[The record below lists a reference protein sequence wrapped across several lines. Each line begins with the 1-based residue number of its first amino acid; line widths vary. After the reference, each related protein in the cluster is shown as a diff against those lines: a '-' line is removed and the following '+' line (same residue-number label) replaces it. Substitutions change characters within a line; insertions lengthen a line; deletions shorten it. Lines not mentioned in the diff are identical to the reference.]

1 MSSFLYGLGRAAF
14 RHRFRVVGIWLAIL
28 VVAGLGALG
37 LGKAFD
43 NAFTLPGTS
52 SQQALTQLEHTFPQ
66 VSGSSAQVIMV
77 APDGDSVRDAKIRS
91 AIKDAVDKYKK
102 LDQVAAVSSP
112 YDKTTSSDAIAGDDS
127 AALITVQF
135 DGQRADITEATTD
148 QVTRIAEQ
156 MQQSVPGSQA
166 SAGGDAYSMTS
177 VSVSITEAVG
187 VVVALVV
194 LMITLGSFIAAGMPL
209 LNAILGVGITMAGI
223 FAATGL
229 AKINSSTPMLA
240 LMLGLAVG
248 IDYAL
253 FIISRHRDQLADGME
268 AEESAAR
275 SVATAG
281 SAVVFAGLT
290 VMIALAGLAVAG
302 IPFLSTMGF
311 AAAIGVAVAVAIAL
325 TLLPAMLGMAGERL
339 RPRPRRDRS
348 GRRDALRQAQGP
360 SSPAQG
366 SSEEAQGSSEEAQP
380 KPRGAQ
386 RFFAGWVKV
395 ATKVP
400 ILTVVIVVG
409 GLGLLAVPAR
419 GLELALPD
427 NGTAAAGS
435 PARVTY
441 DLIAKHYG
449 AGHNAPLIV
458 TADIVTSDD
467 PLGVMKDLKDEIKK
481 LPGVASVPLAT
492 PNQNAD
498 TGIVQVIPTASGDSE
513 ETKQLVNRI
522 RDLAPG
528 FEAEHGTQ
536 IRVTGTAAIM
546 IDVSDQL
553 GKALLPFGILVVGLS
568 LVLLMMVF
576 RSIAVPLKAA
586 VGYLLSVG
594 ASFGVV
600 TLVFQHGFLA
610 GPLNVDKQ
618 GPVLSFLPII
628 LMGILFGL
636 AMDYEVFLVSRI
648 REDYVHRGDP
658 QRAIRTGFI
667 SSARVVTAAAVI
679 MFAVF
684 AAFIPEGDSTIKS
697 IAVGLATGVF
707 VDAFLVR
714 MTLVPA
720 VLALLGKVAWKLPPA
735 LDRVLP
741 SFDVEGAALEH
752 LVELQDWPEPN
763 SAALINAEGVTVRT
777 GRHGEGELLFDRTDL
792 TLMPGQVLL
801 VEGGEAARSAL
812 LWVLSGRA
820 KPAGGK
826 LKSVGSVLPQQAGA
840 VRRRSRLIDLAH
852 DADQA
857 TSIGSVGDA
866 QLTLVDH
873 ADQVATG
880 GATAALAELINDCVT
895 TGRGLVLAV
904 NDADLITGILPERY
918 LQLRLAPVERGTHA
932 SAEYELSGVTA

>member
-14 RHRFRVVGIWLAIL
+14 RHRFRVLGVWLAIL
-28 VVAGLGALG
+28 VLAGLGALG
-37 LGKAFD
+37 LGKTFD

-66 VSGSSAQVIMV
+66 VSGASAQVIMV
-77 APDGDSVRDAKIRS
+77 APDGESVRDAEVRD
-91 AIKDAVDKYKK
+91 AIDDAVADYKK
-102 LDQVAAVSSP
+102 MDQVAAAASP
-112 YDKTTSSDAIAGDDS
+112 FDKNAGDAIAEGGK
-127 AALITVQF
+127 AALISVQL
-135 DGQRADITEATTD
+135 DGQRADITEETT
-148 QVTRIAEQ
+148 EQ
-156 MQQSVPGSQA
+156 LTKITEQLQQAVPGSQA
-166 SAGGDAYSMTS
+166 SVGGDAFSMDS
-177 VSVSITEAVG
+177 VELSITEVVG

-194 LMITLGSFIAAGMPL
+194 LLITLGSFVAAGMPL
-209 LNAILGVGITMAGI
+209 LNAILGVIITMAGI
-223 FAATGL
+223 MAATGV

-253 FIISRHRDQLADGME
+253 FIISRHRDQLADGMD
-268 AEESAAR
+268 AEESTAR

-290 VMIALAGLAVAG
+290 VMIALAGLSVAG
-302 IPFLSTMGF
+302 IPFLTTMGI

-325 TLLPAMLGMAGERL
+325 TLLPAMLGLAGERL
-339 RPRPRRDRS
+339 RPKPRR
-348 GRRDALRQAQGP
+348 AKQKAARQAQDP
-360 SSPAQG
+360 SAL
-366 SSEEAQGSSEEAQP
+366 
-380 KPRGAQ
+380 RGAQ
-386 RFFAGWVKV
+386 RFFSGWVKI
-395 ATKVP
+395 ATKIP
-400 ILTVVIVVG
+400 ILTVVVVIG
-409 GLGLLAVPAR
+409 GLGALALPAR

-427 NGTAAAGS
+427 NGSAAAGS

-441 DLIAKHYG
+441 DLVAKYYG
-449 AGHNAPLIV
+449 AGQNAPLIV

-467 PLGVMKDLKDEIKK
+467 PLGVMDDLKSEIED
-481 LPGVASVPLAT
+481 LPGVARVPLAT

-498 TGIVQVIPTASGDSE
+498 TGIVQVVPTSAGDSE
-513 ETKQLVNRI
+513 QTKQLVQRI

-528 FEAEHGTQ
+528 FEDEHGTAVN
-536 IRVTGTAAIM
+536 VTGTTAIQ

-600 TLVFQHGFLA
+600 SLVFQHGFLA
-610 GPLNVDKQ
+610 DLLNVDKQ

-648 REDYVHRGDP
+648 REDYVHGGDA

-684 AAFIPEGDSTIKS
+684 AAFIPEGDSTIKA

-707 VDAFLVR
+707 VDAFIVR

-720 VLALLGKVAWKLPPA
+720 VLALLGKTAWRLPA
-735 LDRVLP
+735 WIDKRLP
-741 SFDVEGAALEH
+741 SFDVEGAELEH
-752 LVELQDWPEPN
+752 LVALRDWPEPD
-763 SAALINAEGVTVRT
+763 STALISAEGLTVRVERQ
-777 GRHGEGELLFDRTDL
+777 GRSELIFDRTDVAL
-792 TLMPGQVLL
+792 QPGQLL
-801 VEGGEAARSAL
+801 VVEGSDVARSAL
-812 LWVLSGRA
+812 LWTLSGRMR
-820 KPAGGK
+820 PSTGSV
-826 LKSVGSVLPQQAGA
+826 KSLGLVLPQQAGG
-840 VRRRSRLIDLAH
+840 VRRRSRLIDLATT
-852 DADQA
+852 DDQ
-857 TSIGSVGDA
+857 VGALSAARDRRTP
-866 QLTLVDH
+866 LIMVDH
-873 ADQVATG
+873 VERIAAGPASAALSELITDCATG
-880 GATAALAELINDCVT
+880 
-895 TGRGLVLAV
+895 GRGLVLAV
-904 NDADLITGILPERY
+904 ADLAAVEGNLPESY
-918 LQLRLAPVERGTHA
+918 LRLRLAPVEA
-932 SAEYELSGVTA
+932 PEYELSGVRV